1 MTPPE
6 SKGRVFMG
14 LNKFNNKSAAML
26 IALAAFFILPG
37 AFCAASASEKE
48 AAKQAAPGKK
58 PVTVTSDTMEA
69 VTGENRVVF
78 KGNVKAFEDFAL
90 CSDQLEILYGK
101 DRDVS
106 RIEANGNVRIIK
118 NDKSSTSERVV
129 YDRKERTLVL
139 TGNAQVTQCADTI
152 KGDRI
157 TLYLDRNDAVVE
169 SDGGGR
175 VRAVIMPE
183 KGCAET
189 GAGKGEEQG
198 EEALCE
204 GSR

>member
-1 MTPPE
+1 M
-6 SKGRVFMG
+6 F
-14 LNKFNNKSAAML
+14 NKKRAAILM
-26 IALAAFFILPG
+26 ALAAMSALPG
-37 AFCAASASEKE
+37 ALRAEAPAAEKE
-48 AAKQAAPGKK
+48 AAAVAAPARL

-69 VTGENRVVF
+69 VTGESRVIF
-78 KGNVKAFEDFAL
+78 KGNVKAVTDFTL
-90 CSDQLEILYGK
+90 CSDRLEILYGK
-101 DRDVS
+101 DRDVT
-106 RIEANGNVRIIK
+106 RIEALGSVRVFK
-118 NDKSSTSERVV
+118 DDRSSTSERVV
-129 YDRKERTLVL
+129 YDRRERTLVF
-139 TGNAQVTQCADTI
+139 TGDARITQCTDTI

-183 KGCAET
+183 KGCAQT